1 MQKAAGSPDGRKEV
15 FASRKMGIKFSP
27 LYPLLPA
34 ILSLNRIRR
43 KIISV
48 DFEKEFFIIISRG
61 DVMKAIIFFVVF
73 VVFLI
78 VVGLIE
84 GARTKPEDDDSGSAP
99 DIIIGEKVHGPFDA
113 FKKKKDK

>member
-61 DVMKAIIFFVVF
+61 DVMQWII
-73 VVFLI
+73 FLI
-78 VVGLIE
+78 VFIVIMIVLAITGGGNNE
-84 GARTKPEDDDSGSAP
+84 SDDTDSYPE
-99 DIIIGEKVHGPFDA
+99 IIIGEKVPGPFDA